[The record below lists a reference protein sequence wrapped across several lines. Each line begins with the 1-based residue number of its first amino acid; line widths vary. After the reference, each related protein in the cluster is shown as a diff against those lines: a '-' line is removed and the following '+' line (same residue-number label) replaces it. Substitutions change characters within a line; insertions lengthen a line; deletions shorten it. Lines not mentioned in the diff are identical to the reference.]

1 MQTDQTDNERV
12 TASTNLFLRI
22 PIALRNRL
30 DALARNGAE
39 RAYKG
44 EFTSTVLRVLDAGT
58 ALIEESRRSADDERG
73 KLDFAAAAKAANAA
87 IARGRK
93 PTRTERAAIKRSTAK
108 LARAAKRVRGAPK
121 PRKDA
126 RK

>member
-1 MQTDQTDNERV
+1 MQTDQTDNDRV

-30 DALARNGAE
+30 DALARNGAD

-44 EFTSTVLRVLDAGT
+44 EFTSTVLRVLDAG
-58 ALIEESRRSADDERG
+58 AAVLEKSRRLEDDAQA
-73 KLDFAAAAKAANAA
+73 KLDFSAAAKATNSA
-87 IARGRK
+87 IGRGK
-93 PTRTERAAIKRSTAK
+93 K
-108 LARAAKRVRGAPK
+108 LARADKRVRVRAAVKRSKSKRWTLGDSAK
-121 PRKDA
+121 RKA